1 MFLTDKPWPS
11 RKNPLYVTGK
21 LRRLEDVI
29 WMRIHRPCALRGHP
43 PVLELCEFQSFIACA
58 RKSPKK
64 HPKEGLPVLPFETIS
79 RDDHRL

>member
-1 MFLTDKPWPS
+1 MFLADKPWPS

-43 PVLELCEFQSFIACA
+43 RSLSCLCKKVTKERRRGLQVVLID
-58 RKSPKK
+58 RYRVMPRSPA
-64 HPKEGLPVLPFETIS
+64 
-79 RDDHRL
+79 